1 MALSDLIEIPDAAM
15 DEGAVIKLI
24 QAEIAKL
31 EIPRPT
37 LLEIKQIDGS
47 VQTLGMSHA
56 KLETLIKVCSARV
69 NVLLVGPAGSGKTYA
84 AEQVAK
90 AFSLPFYFNGAISS
104 EYKLSGFIDAQ
115 GRLVST
121 AFREAYENGGVYL
134 FDEVDGS
141 LPAATLA
148 FNAALAN
155 GFADFPD
162 GRVNR
167 HDDFICIAAAN
178 TYGGGAT
185 FDFVGRN
192 KQDGAFMDRFATLRW
207 DIDEALELAACPN
220 TGWVRKVQRWR
231 ANAASKGL
239 KVIISPRA
247 SFNGAKLLSA
257 GLDEPTVAEMTVV
270 KGMTPDQWA
279 SIR

>member
-1 MALSDLIEIPDAAM
+1 
-15 DEGAVIKLI
+15 
-24 QAEIAKL
+24 
-31 EIPRPT
+31 
-37 LLEIKQIDGS
+37 
-47 VQTLGMSHA
+47 
-56 KLETLIKVCSARV
+56 
-69 NVLLVGPAGSGKTYA
+69 
-84 AEQVAK
+84 
-90 AFSLPFYFNGAISS
+90 
-104 EYKLSGFIDAQ
+104 
-115 GRLVST
+115 LVST
-121 AFREAYENGGVYL
+121 AFREAYEQGGVYL

-162 GRVNR
+162 GRVER
-167 HDDFICIAAAN
+167 HADFICIAAAN

-185 FDFVGRN
+185 FEFVGRN
-192 KQDGAFMDRFATLRW
+192 KQDGAFVDRFATLRW
-207 DIDEALELAACPN
+207 DVDEALELAACSN
-220 TGWVRKVQRWR
+220 TAWTKKVQRWR

-247 SFNGAKLLSA
+247 SFYGALLLQT
-257 GLDEPTVAEMTVV
+257 GLDEEIVTDMTVV